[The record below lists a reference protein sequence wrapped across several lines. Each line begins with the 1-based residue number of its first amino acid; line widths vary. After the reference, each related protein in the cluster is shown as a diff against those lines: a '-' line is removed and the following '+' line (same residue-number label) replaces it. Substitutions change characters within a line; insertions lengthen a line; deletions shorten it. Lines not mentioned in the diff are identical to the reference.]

1 MKKSLIALAV
11 LGAFSAPAFA
21 DTTLYG
27 ILDAALVHASN
38 TGQASQ
44 TTVVS
49 GGLSTS
55 RLGVKGAEDADGM
68 KIVYQWEI
76 GLDSA
81 DSNGLNGVQNNGNLA
96 GTNGASRQKLLGLA
110 GDFGT
115 VATGYL
121 QTTGYDF
128 ENKYDPAAGSSV
140 SAIQNMTT
148 GNAQF
153 LIGTKASATRAQRA
167 LAYISPNISGLT
179 IAVNYTTALGGP
191 VGLGNLGNAAGVNTN
206 TSGTLV
212 SAYYDAGVLSVG
224 GVYAALSSP
233 VAGAGGATNEKEY
246 ALGASYDAGMAKVFG
261 TYQATHND
269 SATPAGNTDKI
280 YSLSGV
286 IPAGPGA
293 VALTYA
299 KAKIGTDTTG
309 NSDGSSYTGAYLY
322 SLSKTATVYAAYSH
336 ATNGS
341 GTNAFSVDNSA
352 LHGGAS
358 SLGASSNLL
367 ALGLKKAF

>member
-38 TGQASQ
+38 TGQASA

-55 RLGVKGAEDADGM
+55 RLGVKGSEDADGM
-68 KIVYQWEI
+68 KIVYQYEVK
-76 GLDSA
+76 LDTQDSA
-81 DSNGLNGVQNNGNLA
+81 TGLGS
-96 GTNGASRQKLLGLA
+96 TPRQKLLGVA

-121 QTTGYDF
+121 QTAGYDF
-128 ENKYDPAAGSSV
+128 ENKYDPTAGSSV
-140 SAIQNMTT
+140 SPIQNMTN

-153 LIGTKASATRAQRA
+153 LLGTSATATRAQRA
-167 LAYISPNISGLT
+167 LAYISPNMSGLT
-179 IAVNYTTALGGP
+179 IAVNYSTALA
-191 VGLGNLGNAAGVNTN
+191 VLGNLTNAAGVNTN
-206 TSGTLV
+206 NSATLV
-212 SAYYDAGVLSVG
+212 AANYDAGPLSVG
-224 GVYAALSSP
+224 GVYASVSSP
-233 VAGAGGATNEKEY
+233 AAAAAVGSYADEKEY
-246 ALGASYDAGMAKVFG
+246 ALGASYDAGVAKVFG

-269 SATPAGNTDKI
+269 GAGTIGNTDKI

-293 VALTYA
+293 VALSYA

-352 LHGGAS
+352 LKGGTAS
-358 SLGASSNLL
+358 FGASSNLL